1 MSMRSGA
8 VIREAEFD
16 RRVMSWARAL
26 VSLVMLIT
34 VVGAPVD
41 PVLAAVEHQLRAESP
56 GPTVGASDAAR
67 A

>member
-1 MSMRSGA
+1 MSVRSGT

-34 VVGAPVD
+34 VVGAPLI
-41 PVLAAVEHQLRAESP
+41 PFWLLWSINYAPKAL
-56 GPTVGASDAAR
+56 GPTVRASDPAR